1 MNESEKYIQ
10 DVSNDFDE
18 KIKMAE
24 KAKELIEAKNRL
36 EKNKDWKT
44 LVESGYIEDE
54 AKRIFNAMLNTEGF
68 MKKDSMDTMVSNL
81 ISVKHF
87 KEYLLVV
94 DVNGDHIDEEIDNLK
109 LTKTETLVQLNK
121 AAQDRAI
128 DAEIEE

>member
-24 KAKELIEAKNRL
+24 RAKELVEAKNRL
-36 EKNKDWKT
+36 ANNKDWKT
-44 LVESGYIEDE
+44 LIEDGYVEDE

-87 KEYLLVV
+87 KEYLLVI
-94 DVNGDHIDEEIDNLK
+94 DVNGENIDEEIDNLK
-109 LTKTETLVQLNK
+109 LAKTETLVQLNK

>member
-24 KAKELIEAKNRL
+24 KAKELIESKNRL
-36 EKNKDWKT
+36 AKNKDWKT
-44 LVESGYIEDE
+44 LIEDGYVEDE

-87 KEYLLVV
+87 KEYLLVI
-94 DVNGDHIDEEIDNLK
+94 DVNGENIDEEIDNLK
-109 LTKTETLVQLNK
+109 LAKTETLVQLNK

-128 DAEIEE
+128 DADIEE

>member
-24 KAKELIEAKNRL
+24 KAKELIESKNRL
-36 EKNKDWKT
+36 AENKDWKT
-44 LVESGYIEDE
+44 LIKSGYIEDE
-54 AKRIFNAMLNTEGF
+54 AKRIFDAMLNTEGF

-94 DVNGDHIDEEIDNLK
+94 DVNGENIDEEINNLK
-109 LTKTETLVQLNK
+109 LAKTETLVQLNK